1 MDILIQQT
9 GNSIWLILLLSLPPV
24 LLAASIGLIIGI
36 IQAVTQV
43 QEQTISAAPK
53 IALVFLLVIFAGPLM
68 LQIIS
73 DFFVTSVHLGT
84 EVMPHESLMAL
95 PPKDYRGNAN
105 GAMSRDQFFDEHSNR
120 PRESKLKGFM
130 NSPSSVRGGEVIEGA
145 DIKTSVKPTPKMG
158 VGEKIYVK
166 RRSNGTLPEP
176 PKTSPTNN

>member
-24 LLAASIGLIIGI
+24 LLAATIGLIIGI

-84 EVMPHESLMAL
+84 EVMPHESLMVL
-95 PPKDYRGNAN
+95 PPRDYRGDTN
-105 GAMSRDQFFDEHSNR
+105 GAMSRDEFFGERRKPPGNG
-120 PRESKLKGFM
+120 KLKNFM
-130 NSPSSVRGGEVIEGA
+130 DSPSSVKGGAIMQGA
-145 DIKTSVKPTPKMG
+145 DINTKIKPTPKMG

-166 RRSNGTLPEP
+166 RRSNGTLPAP
-176 PKTSPTNN
+176 PQAAPTNN